1 MNDNIICRAE
11 IKAKPRT
18 SSYIT
23 VLIIVLVSI
32 LLLLPISSEKK
43 YELRNYRKIETTISY
58 NIIHVP
64 IYQNT
69 VVENNNKF
77 EVTGA
82 FYAFIILLV
91 FSITFYSLYIATN
104 ISYSKQ
110 CKLELTDK
118 IVNGVVKKSRIN
130 HRLNIPLDKIDN
142 IEIIDLNS
150 FFTGKTIAIRSASGL
165 VKIPWVQNA
174 YEFVNATLAKIEEY
188 KQQVKEENKSLVKTT
203 AESAAAAAKL
213 EASQTSASKIKEL
226 KDLLD
231 NDLISKEEFESKR
244 RDLLDKM

>member
-1 MNDNIICRAE
+1 MNNNIICRAD
-11 IKAKPRT
+11 IKAKPRKR
-18 SSYIT
+18 SYVLIAFT
-23 VLIIVLVSI
+23 VLVNI
-32 LLLLPISSEKK
+32 LLLLLVRSGSSEKE
-43 YELRNYRKIETTISY
+43 YEEAIKLPMFLLIG
-58 NIIHVP
+58 
-64 IYQNT
+64 Q
-69 VVENNNKF
+69 
-77 EVTGA
+77 
-82 FYAFIILLV
+82 IL
-91 FSITFYSLYIATN
+91 FYSLYIATN

-165 VKIPWVQNA
+165 VKFPWVQNA
-174 YEFVNATLAKIEEY
+174 EEFVNATLAKSEEY
-188 KQQVKEENKSLVKTT
+188 KQQVKEENKSLVKAVT
-203 AESAAAAAKL
+203 ESAAAAAKP
-213 EASQTSASKIKEL
+213 EASQTLASKIKEL

-231 NDLISKEEFESKR
+231 NDLISKEEYEAKR